1 MSHWILWIHDWAPQ
15 QRFSYISIIYLW
27 WTSSWVTTSKCLWHQ
42 GSSFETQGCGRLLWI
57 NVSVLYAVC
66 LQKALESLVYSTCL
80 VASAR
85 GKFTIGC
92 LEPMFFSR
100 LMLPS
105 AYDYICIVLHHLIWI
120 ILCDLTW
127 SYIILHHLALSY
139 YVKTSWTCYIILH
152 DVASYISLH
161 LHVFVLAQI
170 SFNLPFFCASRQWAG
185 EPSLWRLGW
194 FLQPGVHHGEGE
206 QAAYDAYDA
215 YGYRSKFTLW

>member
-1 MSHWILWIHDWAPQ
+1 MIIFA
-15 QRFSYISIIYLW
+15 SIY
-27 WTSSWVTTSKCLWHQ
+27 
-42 GSSFETQGCGRLLWI
+42 
-57 NVSVLYAVC
+57 
-66 LQKALESLVYSTCL
+66 
-80 VASAR
+80 
-85 GKFTIGC
+85 
-92 LEPMFFSR
+92 
-100 LMLPS
+100 
-105 AYDYICIVLHHLIWI
+105 I
-120 ILCDLTW
+120 ILYESSYVILHDLTW
-127 SYIILHHLALSY
+127 SYIILHVLKRL
-139 YVKTSWTCYIILH
+139 WTCYIILH